1 MAFVPR
7 PNTGTLWPND
17 KRTSDNQPNVRG
29 DIFVDKDL
37 LQKLLKEAEN
47 GMVQLSLA
55 GWTKELAGKKALT
68 IKVSEPYKKAAP
80 VASSDEEDLPF

>member
-17 KRTSDNQPNVRG
+17 KRTNDNQPNVRG
-29 DIFVDKDL
+29 DIFVDKEL
-37 LQKLLKEAEN
+37 LQKLLKEAQN

-68 IKVSEPYKKAAP
+68 LKVSEPYKKAAP

>member
-1 MAFVPR
+1 MSYQPK

-29 DIFVDKDL
+29 DIFVDKEL

>member
-29 DIFVDKDL
+29 DIFVDKEL
-37 LQKLLKEAEN
+37 LKKLLNESEA
-47 GMVQLSLA
+47 GMVQLSLS
-55 GWTKELAGKKALT
+55 GWTKELGGKKALSL
-68 IKVSEPYKKAAP
+68 KVSEPYKK
-80 VASSDEEDLPF
+80 VAVPTADEEMPF

>member
-29 DIFVDKDL
+29 DIFIDRSLIKKAL
-37 LQKLLKEAEN
+37 EN
-47 GMVQLSLA
+47 SEDMVQLSIA
-55 GWTKELAGKKALT
+55 GWTKELGGKKALSL
-68 IKVSEPYKKAAP
+68 IVSEPYKKPKATEP
-80 VASSDEEDLPF
+80 VDEDVPF

>member
-29 DIFVDKDL
+29 DIFVDKEL
-37 LQKLLKEAEN
+37 IQKLLKEAEN

-68 IKVSEPYKKAAP
+68 LKVSEPYRKAAP

>member
-17 KRTSDNQPNVRG
+17 KRTGDNQPNVRG
-29 DIFVDKDL
+29 DIFVDKEL

-68 IKVSEPYKKAAP
+68 LKVSEPYKKAAP

>member
-29 DIFVDKDL
+29 DIFVDKEL

-47 GMVQLSLA
+47 GMVQLSIA
-55 GWTKELAGKKALT
+55 GWTKELGGKKALSL
-68 IKVSEPYKKAAP
+68 IVSEPYKKPKAAEP
-80 VASSDEEDLPF
+80 VADEDVPF

>member
-29 DIFVDKDL
+29 DIFVDKEL

-68 IKVSEPYKKAAP
+68 LKVSEPYKKAAP

>member
-29 DIFVDKDL
+29 DIFVDKEL

>member
-29 DIFVDKDL
+29 DIFVDKEL
-37 LQKLLKEAEN
+37 IQKLLKEAEN

-68 IKVSEPYKKAAP
+68 LKVSEPYKKAAP

>member
-17 KRTSDNQPNVRG
+17 KRTGDNQPNVRG
-29 DIFVDKDL
+29 DIFVDKEL

-68 IKVSEPYKKAAP
+68 LKVSEPYRKAAP

>member
-29 DIFVDKDL
+29 DIFVDKEL
-37 LQKLLKEAEN
+37 IQKLLKEAEN

-68 IKVSEPYKKAAP
+68 LKVSEPYKKAAP
-80 VASSDEEDLPF
+80 VALSDEEDLPF